1 MLSIRKN
8 LLALLAATLSA
19 IPAIAR
25 TTETAHTLL
34 PAPQHIE
41 FHGGDVRI
49 SAARL
54 MMAADS
60 AQWADTLT
68 ALGVRID
75 PRARF
80 LITGKIVD
88 SIPGAGISDEAYT
101 LGIDNRRIDVS
112 AVSSKGIRW
121 ALQTLRQ
128 LAESTPSRQLR
139 LPRCIITDWPAF
151 PWRGFMMDVGRSYI
165 SLDELKREID
175 AMSLFKLNV
184 FHWHLT
190 ENQAW
195 RLESRLFPM
204 LNDSIN
210 TTRQPGRYYTIDE
223 ARQLVAYCRER
234 GIMLLPE
241 IDMPGHSAA
250 FERTFRHDMQS
261 AEGKKILRLLVEEAC
276 ATFDEVPYLHIGTDE
291 VRFTDPEFVPE
302 MVAFVRSHGKK
313 VISWNPGWHY
323 EPGEIDMTHLWSYRG
338 KGQKGIPAI
347 DSKLHYLNHFD
358 LYADIRALYRS
369 KIYRQTSATPDVAG
383 AEIAIWNDRYVADEA
398 TNASQNNLYPIMM
411 AMAERAWRGGG
422 TEYFD
427 SLGTNMDRPGTDDFK
442 EFADFER
449 RMLHHKATS
458 LRHLAIP
465 YVKQTNVHWRITDAF
480 PNGGDLSRR
489 FPPETEGPAQSYT
502 YADSVYNTRRA
513 TGAGIYLRHVW
524 GPATI
529 PGFYADPQPDHTAY
543 AFTRVYSPAD
553 QTVGLQAETQNY
565 SRSEPD
571 LAPLPGSWD
580 YRHSRIWI
588 NGDTVAPPAWQS
600 THRVRSNEISLTN
613 ENAAA
618 RRPLLVKLRKG
629 WNDVMIK
636 LPVGSFS
643 TPETRLVKWM
653 FTFVFTTPDGSREA
667 DLIYDPD
674 AQAPGKIRPQ
684 GK

>member
-1 MLSIRKN
+1 M
-8 LLALLAATLSA
+8 AAVMLAASA
-19 IPAIAR
+19 ALAAQSQAYMAKHPAIRSVITRIEGHDNA
-25 TTETAHTLL
+25 
-34 PAPQHIE
+34 PAVI
-41 FHGGDVRI
+41 I
-49 SAARL
+49 
-54 MMAADS
+54 
-60 AQWADTLT
+60 
-68 ALGVRID
+68 
-75 PRARF
+75 PRAGDRLTVSF
-80 LITGKIVD
+80 
-88 SIPGAGISDEAYT
+88 DE
-101 LGIDNRRIDVS
+101 
-112 AVSSKGIRW
+112 
-121 ALQTLRQ
+121 
-128 LAESTPSRQLR
+128 ESLESRQLR
-139 LPRCIITDWPAF
+139 YRLIHCDP
-151 PWRGFMMDVGRSYI
+151 
-165 SLDELKREID
+165 
-175 AMSLFKLNV
+175 
-184 FHWHLT
+184 HWHPSQLIESEYIDGFNEAPLDDGTYSRATLT
-190 ENQAW
+190 HYVHY
-195 RLESRLFPM
+195 RLTVPTDIIPTISGNYLIEIFDDYDTARPTLI
-204 LNDSIN
+204 SIPFGVSEQSVDIAA
-210 TTRQPGRYYTIDE
+210 TVSPRTDTDYLGAHQQLSID
-223 ARQLVAYCRER
+223 
-234 GIMLLPE
+234 
-241 IDMPGHSAA
+241 IDLD
-250 FERTFRHDMQS
+250 R
-261 AEGKKILRLLVEEAC
+261 
-276 ATFDEVPYLHIGTDE
+276 
-291 VRFTDPEFVPE
+291 
-302 MVAFVRSHGKK
+302 
-313 VISWNPGWHY
+313 
-323 EPGEIDMTHLWSYRG
+323 
-338 KGQKGIPAI
+338 
-347 DSKLHYLNHFD
+347 
-358 LYADIRALYRS
+358 
-369 KIYRQTSATPDVAG
+369 
-383 AEIAIWNDRYVADEA
+383 IWNDRYVADEA

-458 LRHLAIP
+458 LRHIAIP

-524 GPATI
+524 GPVTI

-571 LAPLPGSWD
+571 LAPLPGCWD

-588 NGDTVAPPAWQS
+588 NGDTVVPPAWQS